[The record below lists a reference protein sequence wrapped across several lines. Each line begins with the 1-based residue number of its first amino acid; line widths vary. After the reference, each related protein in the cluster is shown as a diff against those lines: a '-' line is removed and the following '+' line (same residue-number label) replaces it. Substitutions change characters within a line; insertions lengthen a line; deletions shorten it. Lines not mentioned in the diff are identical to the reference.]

1 MICNGLFFIV
11 LMATFFCARAD
22 VTQSSM
28 ENQPA
33 AGRVSVELDKDQNF
47 ALREVNWGGCRYVS
61 GGTFPQFK
69 CIDVT
74 GAVFTV
80 SCTDSRWKVS
90 RKDFRVT
97 YSCQGLEVSVDYR
110 CADDGSLLINSQVLH
125 EGMWRLLS
133 VGDEGKLIVL
143 PTDKEADVSFAACAD
158 GGRLYRSSCS
168 WRQMRFG
175 SPLQAN
181 FVAVLQPG
189 HGLFLHPEHHA
200 YSIGFG
206 TRGLHRGIG
215 CEQYFRPV
223 RTTLFSMPLCH
234 EKLTLKIVTFSD
246 ANNDGEVN
254 WVDAGILYRDRY
266 IKKNGRLD
274 PALREGPCGKLR
286 WRSAAEMR
294 RTLLQLRQEMKDC
307 PITIWALAPTGPSAD
322 FLPSETLAKE
332 WRDLKTDMDRIGV
345 RLSPHDNLDDM
356 APEIAAADPA
366 HIRLDDQDRL
376 MSAYRECFRRAL
388 SDGTYMRR
396 AIDSRLRAWSARK
409 GDTWHIDVFSSSP
422 FENYCP
428 ASPST
433 FETDFYSRY
442 DWLKYIHDTR
452 GIHVTSEFLGEGYH
466 EECDYGWWSL
476 FWKDCASDESRIPLL
491 PVLFLGRTYYGTF
504 NPTAKTWV
512 NRDVP
517 CGHPNVGESLLWGV
531 KIHTDLPGEFVQ
543 MYETQNRDWAKI
555 ADKTVHNITLRDGW
569 WTVHYTDGSTLRVL
583 QDGGRWEEMRT
594 GQFVFEPGEKKEP
607 RKGFWPFPWS
617 LF

>member
-1 MICNGLFFIV
+1 
-11 LMATFFCARAD
+11 
-22 VTQSSM
+22 
-28 ENQPA
+28 
-33 AGRVSVELDKDQNF
+33 
-47 ALREVNWGGCRYVS
+47 
-61 GGTFPQFK
+61 
-69 CIDVT
+69 
-74 GAVFTV
+74 
-80 SCTDSRWKVS
+80 
-90 RKDFRVT
+90 
-97 YSCQGLEVSVDYR
+97 
-110 CADDGSLLINSQVLH
+110 
-125 EGMWRLLS
+125 
-133 VGDEGKLIVL
+133 
-143 PTDKEADVSFAACAD
+143 
-158 GGRLYRSSCS
+158 
-168 WRQMRFG
+168 
-175 SPLQAN
+175 
-181 FVAVLQPG
+181 
-189 HGLFLHPEHHA
+189 
-200 YSIGFG
+200 
-206 TRGLHRGIG
+206 
-215 CEQYFRPV
+215 
-223 RTTLFSMPLCH
+223 
-234 EKLTLKIVTFSD
+234 
-246 ANNDGEVN
+246 
-254 WVDAGILYRDRY
+254 
-266 IKKNGRLD
+266 
-274 PALREGPCGKLR
+274 
-286 WRSAAEMR
+286 
-294 RTLLQLRQEMKDC
+294 
-307 PITIWALAPTGPSAD
+307 
-322 FLPSETLAKE
+322 
-332 WRDLKTDMDRIGV
+332 
-345 RLSPHDNLDDM
+345 
-356 APEIAAADPA
+356 
-366 HIRLDDQDRL
+366 
-376 MSAYRECFRRAL
+376 
-388 SDGTYMRR
+388 MRR